1 MNEGLNSVN
10 EEYNSL
16 IKQFE
21 RMKELKNKQEK
32 HTSMKAELKEIDSQ
46 ISNIKFNEG
55 DWKNSQKELEEAA
68 LKETKLSGDLNAKLQ
83 QDKFGNEKLKDR
95 ETRVKEMQDYEEEI
109 KKHEEIIEKLQVFA
123 NAIMETQQTLREE
136 LVAAINEALTE
147 SWGILYPYS
156 DYPVV
161 KLQPSESDYDLVFK
175 VGEEWISVDG
185 VASGG
190 ERALAC
196 LALKISFAMVLTPN
210 LSWLILDEPTHN
222 LDEEAVRT
230 LAVTLHD
237 HIPKIVEQTF
247 VVTHDE
253 NLRDAASGKLFR
265 IERNKEIPEISSVEE
280 ITV

>member
-1 MNEGLNSVN
+1 
-10 EEYNSL
+10 
-16 IKQFE
+16 
-21 RMKELKNKQEK
+21 
-32 HTSMKAELKEIDSQ
+32 
-46 ISNIKFNEG
+46 
-55 DWKNSQKELEEAA
+55 LEESA
-68 LKETKLSGDLNAKLQ
+68 LKETKLSGELNAKMQ

-95 ETRVKEMQDYEEEI
+95 EIRVNEMQKYEEEI

-136 LVAAINEALTE
+136 LVAAINEALAE

-156 DYPVV
+156 DYPVI

-185 VASGG
+185 IASGG

-222 LDEEAVRT
+222 LDEEGVRT